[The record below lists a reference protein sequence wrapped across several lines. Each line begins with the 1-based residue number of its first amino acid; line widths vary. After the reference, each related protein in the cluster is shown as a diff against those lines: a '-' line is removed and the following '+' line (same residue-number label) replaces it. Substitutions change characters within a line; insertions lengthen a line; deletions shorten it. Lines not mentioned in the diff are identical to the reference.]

1 MARSITVAVRL
12 ALGSLAI
19 GLAGL
24 LAGYL
29 PSLSPSSVFADATFT
44 VNSTGDEADTAPGD
58 GVCAVASSGLCTL
71 RAAVEEANALAGSD
85 TIQFNLPSEG
95 GYVISPSSALLEI
108 VGSLVIDGTTQA
120 GYSGQPL
127 VELDG
132 TNAGQASGLS
142 VNTSRGSTST
152 ISGLVI
158 HDFAVFGLAGG
169 GEGKTV
175 IHGNVIASNGGPD
188 PHGRRGGIYL
198 GDGVTIGGTSPGAAN
213 VIAHNRGHG
222 VVHGYFSGGT
232 ISGNSIYDNAGQ
244 GIFFESRCFAVGP
257 CGTYPD
263 HIPAITSVERVG
275 DNIVVRGLNNP
286 NPGRFSPSNATL
298 EFFANRTID
307 PSGYGEG
314 EIFLGAREMYDITFE
329 ETFPAPAVGCIITAT
344 GLTAML
350 GDTSSFS
357 RGVMIGRASGVITV
371 NSAADPAAVE
381 LCGGPCAAGGHG
393 CTLRE
398 AMDLANATP
407 GTDTIA
413 FDIKGPHTISVR
425 SPFPTVSDP
434 VVIDG
439 TTQPGFSGKPLIELD
454 GSLAGRAT
462 GLHLR
467 AGHSV
472 VKGLVINRFYVGIA
486 VGSGNNVI
494 QGNFIGTD
502 PSGTIAR
509 ANGYAGVSAV
519 FSGLW
524 GSPLFNNN
532 LIGGTTP
539 LDRNLISGN
548 GWGVIA
554 WRGSG
559 VRLLG
564 NFIGTDYSGTKSL
577 GNTAGGVSADGV
589 TIGGPGPGEGNL
601 ISANGGHGIALEG
614 GADVEGNKIGTTA
627 NGKKPLGNAGAGMA
641 DVSGYGGPTARD
653 NIIAYNGTY
662 GIDALGGG
670 GLLIRNSI
678 HSNGAEGLVMYSDPD
693 YPTSSVVQSASR
705 SRGEL
710 TISGSAR
717 SVPEADLEIEVFASE
732 ACDPSGYGEGQL
744 PLGSVRVTADAAGD
758 ASFSTAVDAPAGR
771 FQYVTVTV
779 TSIVGDYPGYT
790 SSFSNCLLVL
800 RQ

>member
-95 GYVISPSSALLEI
+95 GYVISPSSALPEI

-132 TNAGQASGLS
+132 TSAGQASGLS

-357 RGVMIGRASGVITV
+357 RGVMIGRASGV
-371 NSAADPAAVE
+371 
-381 LCGGPCAAGGHG
+381 
-393 CTLRE
+393 
-398 AMDLANATP
+398 
-407 GTDTIA
+407 
-413 FDIKGPHTISVR
+413 
-425 SPFPTVSDP
+425 
-434 VVIDG
+434 
-439 TTQPGFSGKPLIELD
+439 
-454 GSLAGRAT
+454 
-462 GLHLR
+462 
-467 AGHSV
+467 
-472 VKGLVINRFYVGIA
+472 
-486 VGSGNNVI
+486 
-494 QGNFIGTD
+494 
-502 PSGTIAR
+502 
-509 ANGYAGVSAV
+509 
-519 FSGLW
+519 
-524 GSPLFNNN
+524 
-532 LIGGTTP
+532 
-539 LDRNLISGN
+539 
-548 GWGVIA
+548 
-554 WRGSG
+554 
-559 VRLLG
+559 
-564 NFIGTDYSGTKSL
+564 
-577 GNTAGGVSADGV
+577 
-589 TIGGPGPGEGNL
+589 
-601 ISANGGHGIALEG
+601 
-614 GADVEGNKIGTTA
+614 
-627 NGKKPLGNAGAGMA
+627 
-641 DVSGYGGPTARD
+641 
-653 NIIAYNGTY
+653 
-662 GIDALGGG
+662 GG
-670 GLLIRNSI
+670 GLLIHNSI

-710 TISGSAR
+710 TINGSAR
-717 SVPEADLEIEVFASE
+717 SVPEADLETPYHQREVSASYRE
-732 ACDPSGYGEGQL
+732 RP
-744 PLGSVRVTADAAGD
+744 RRHRRNDAAGIQRK
-758 ASFSTAVDAPAGR
+758 AAHRAGR
-771 FQYVTVTV
+771 FSRRTRNRSPSTRRPL
-779 TSIVGDYPGYT
+779 GGKGP
-790 SSFSNCLLVL
+790 CH
-800 RQ
+800 